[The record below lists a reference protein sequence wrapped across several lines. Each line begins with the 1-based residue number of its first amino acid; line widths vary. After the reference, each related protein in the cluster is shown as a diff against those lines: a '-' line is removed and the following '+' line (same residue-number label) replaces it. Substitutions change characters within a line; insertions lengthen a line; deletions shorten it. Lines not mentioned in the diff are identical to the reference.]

1 MGSERIRKKLVFM
14 GIVILLLT
22 IWLSGCQSQGI
33 RVDKISGEYQ
43 NSVNMTEDQMNK
55 FPHLKEAILTNKY
68 VETPWDEQNQLRGI
82 LEFFDTEIIQYQ
94 NEYYEVGF
102 WAAD

>member
-1 MGSERIRKKLVFM
+1 MKKQFVII
-14 GIVILLLT
+14 GIVVLLLT
-22 IWLSGCQSQGI
+22 TWLSGCQSQGI

>member
-22 IWLSGCQSQGI
+22 TWLSGCQSQGI

>member
-1 MGSERIRKKLVFM
+1 MKKQIVII

-33 RVDKISGEYQ
+33 SVHKISGEHP
-43 NSVNMTEDQMNK
+43 NGVNMTEKQMNN

-68 VETPWDEQNQLRGI
+68 VETPQEEMNQLRGI

-94 NEYYEVGF
+94 NEYMEVGF

>member
-1 MGSERIRKKLVFM
+1 MKKQLVII
-14 GIVILLLT
+14 GIVVLLLT
-22 IWLSGCQSQGI
+22 TWLSGCQSQGI